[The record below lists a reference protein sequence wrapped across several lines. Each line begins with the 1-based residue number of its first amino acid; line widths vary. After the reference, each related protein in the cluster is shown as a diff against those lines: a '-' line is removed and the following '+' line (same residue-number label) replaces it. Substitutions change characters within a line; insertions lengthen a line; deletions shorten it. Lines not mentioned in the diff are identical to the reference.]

1 MRRHGLLATG
11 PSPAVASGRSTN
23 FGNCSACRSRVI
35 DEALRW
41 LDEVTDTIH
50 IDGSPELVLAVT
62 EEIERWREWTLR

>member
-1 MRRHGLLATG
+1 
-11 PSPAVASGRSTN
+11 
-23 FGNCSACRSRVI
+23 VI